1 MTPAMRAHT
10 KQRLAERYGLNVT
23 GAEIFNLAKRIAHGE
38 AQLLSRQSKTVALW
52 QLTHQGRVI
61 RFVFDSRLR
70 CILTALP
77 PTDSPD
83 YLASKHGGDDHASVV
98 NPS

>member
-10 KQRLAERYGLNVT
+10 KQRLAERYGLDVT

-52 QLTHQGRVI
+52 QLTHQGQVI
-61 RFVFDSRLR
+61 RFVFDSRQR
-70 CILTALP
+70 SILTALP
-77 PTDSPD
+77 PADSPG
-83 YLASKHGGDDHASVV
+83 YLASKHRGDGHPSAV